1 MSSSSIET
9 PASEKYLKL
18 SDGRTLAYAESG
30 NNASSTLVIFFHG
43 MFGIGRIS
51 NPSKVLL
58 EKDVHF
64 ISPTL
69 PGWGASSPR
78 NKDKSFTLGIISDIT
93 ALIDHLYPHDL
104 NLKIY
109 IAGGS
114 YGTVPAQMLYGAP
127 FDVFPY
133 GRYIA
138 GCMLLVPF
146 SPPRFHADYAK
157 SLTMANYISIGPPSR
172 YIPFKLVPRLVAFM
186 VSRQVKTLEG
196 AERLIRSHLFD
207 NMKEEEAAFKKWK
220 EDNGKKDGELERE
233 FAENIRKS
241 VEYTWEGCMETAD
254 VIHEDWGF
262 NPTLLDDE
270 HNKRPIFIVTA
281 DGDTMAPDANGKW
294 LVASYR
300 NSRHQSISGGHI
312 AALYHMNDL
321 WRQFLEF

>member
-1 MSSSSIET
+1 
-9 PASEKYLKL
+9 
-18 SDGRTLAYAESG
+18 
-30 NNASSTLVIFFHG
+30 

-58 EKDVHF
+58 EKDVHS

-78 NKDKSFTLGIISDIT
+78 NKDKPFALGILSDIT
-93 ALIDHLYPHDL
+93 ALIDHLHPHDL

-138 GCMLLVPF
+138 GCMLLAPL
-146 SPPRFHADYAK
+146 SPPRYHADYAK
-157 SLTMANYISIGPPSR
+157 ALTMANYISIGPPSR
-172 YIPFKLVPRLVAFM
+172 YIPFRLVPRLVAFIIH
-186 VSRQVKTLEG
+186 RQVKTLEG
-196 AERLIRSHLFD
+196 AERFIRSTLFD
-207 NMKEEEAAFKKWK
+207 NMKEEERAAFTKWK
-220 EDNGKKDGELERE
+220 EDNGKEDGELERQ
-233 FAENIRKS
+233 FAENAKKS
-241 VEYTWEGCMETAD
+241 VQYTWEGFMETAD

-262 NPTLLDDE
+262 NPALLDEE

-281 DGDTMAPDANGKW
+281 DEDTMAPDANAKW
-294 LVASYR
+294 LAASYK
-300 NSRHQSISGGHI
+300 NSRYRSISGGHI
-312 AALYHMNDL
+312 AGIFHINDL
-321 WRQFLEF
+321 WREFLEF